1 MIISMPILAR
11 RLLKVFIFFFIVFV
25 IGRLSSPYYYDV
37 INLNTANDISEFIHG
52 NIYAEEVDNIYFYI
66 NFLITIFISLFICFC
81 LSKFFSLII
90 KKWRG

>member
-11 RLLKVFIFFFIVFV
+11 RLLKTFIFFFVVFV

-37 INLNTANDISEFIHG
+37 ISVNTANDISEFIHG

-66 NFLITIFISLFICFC
+66 NFLITIYIEINVIY
-81 LSKFFSLII
+81 FFSINI
-90 KKWRG
+90 PMYKF